1 MAEGIRSSLTQVAQ
15 WLGARLQG
23 DDVVFHGVSTDSRQL
38 EPGMLF
44 VALQGPNH
52 DGHDHVTAAQAAGA
66 VAAVVARPLPIDIPQ
81 LVVDD
86 TLLAL
91 GEMAAAWRQTL
102 GTPLVAITGSNGKTT
117 VKEMC
122 AAIFSQVGPT
132 LATNGN
138 LNNNIGVPL
147 TLLRLSAEHRYGV
160 IEMGAN
166 HAGEIAYLT
175 RMVAPQVALIT
186 NAGSAHLEG
195 FGSLEGVA
203 SAKGEIYGG
212 LAEDGVAI
220 INADDRFAPLW
231 HELTEGRRVITFG
244 ADADVSATY
253 QVDEKGQL
261 LLWRGLDHECAFT
274 LPLLGEHNLRN
285 ALAASA
291 AALAL
296 ELDSSVI
303 AKGLQG
309 MKPVQGRLYLRSGL
323 ENATII
329 DDSYNA
335 NPASLIAGLKVLAG
349 FSGKRYLALGDMG
362 ELGEGAQAMHREM
375 GEQALQLGIDRLYAY
390 GALSRAACE
399 GFGSEGRHFS
409 EQQQLIDALRPNLH
423 ADVTVLVKGSRSSHM
438 DRVAD
443 ALCERGQD

>member
-15 WLGARLQG
+15 WLDAQLQG

-52 DGHDHVTAAQAAGA
+52 DGHDHVAAAQAAGA

-81 LVVDD
+81 LVVGD

-91 GEMAAAWRQTL
+91 GAMAAAWRKTL

-132 LATNGN
+132 LATHGN

-175 RMVAPQVALIT
+175 SMVAPQVALIT
-186 NAGSAHLEG
+186 NAGAAHLEG

-203 SAKGEIYGG
+203 RAKGEIYAG
-212 LAEDGVAI
+212 LGEDGVAI
-220 INADDRFAPLW
+220 INADDRYAPLW
-231 HELTEGRRVITFG
+231 HELAEGHRVITFG

-309 MKPVQGRLYLRSGL
+309 MKPVQGRLYLRRGI

-390 GALSRAACE
+390 GGLSLEACE

-409 EQQQLIDALRPNLH
+409 EQQQLIDALRPDLH

>member
-15 WLGARLQG
+15 WLDAQLQG

-38 EPGMLF
+38 EQGMLF

-52 DGHDHVTAAQAAGA
+52 DGHDHVAAAQAAGA

-91 GEMAAAWRQTL
+91 GEIAAAWRKTL

-132 LATNGN
+132 LATHGN

-175 RMVAPQVALIT
+175 RMVAPQVAMIT

-203 SAKGEIYGG
+203 HAKGEIYGG
-212 LAEDGVAI
+212 LGEDGVAI
-220 INADDRFAPLW
+220 INADDRYAPLW
-231 HELTEGRRVITFG
+231 HELAEGRRVITFG

-309 MKPVQGRLYLRSGL
+309 MKPVQGRLYLRRGI

-362 ELGEGAQAMHREM
+362 ELGEGAQAMHREV

-390 GALSRAACE
+390 GALSLEACE

-409 EQQQLIDALRPNLH
+409 EQQQLIDALRPDLH
-423 ADVTVLVKGSRSSHM
+423 ADVTVLVKGSRSSNM